1 MLLFIYACIFILN
14 LVAILLTYRFL
25 GNDLGKKEKGIFII
39 VGIAVMYLL
48 VTLVYWL
55 STKSVNLGQSMGEGQ
70 NLITFAFVPVNS
82 IVILPFL
89 ASSYKSLKMGKMENE
104 IFKRRAILLAAILLV
119 VLVIE
124 FFYFKDIQ
132 TGILNLVNRS

>member
-1 MLLFIYACIFILN
+1 MLLFIYVCIFILN

-25 GNDLGKKEKGIFII
+25 GNELEKKEKGIFII

-48 VTLVYWL
+48 VTIVYWL
-55 STKSVNLGQSMGEGQ
+55 STKSINLGQSMGEGQ

-82 IVILPFL
+82 MLILPFL
-89 ASSYKSLKMGKMENE
+89 ASSYKSLKMGNMEDI
-104 IFKRRAILLAAILLV
+104 IFKRRTILLV
-119 VLVIE
+119 VVLLVVLIFE

-132 TGILNLVNRS
+132 TGILNLINRS